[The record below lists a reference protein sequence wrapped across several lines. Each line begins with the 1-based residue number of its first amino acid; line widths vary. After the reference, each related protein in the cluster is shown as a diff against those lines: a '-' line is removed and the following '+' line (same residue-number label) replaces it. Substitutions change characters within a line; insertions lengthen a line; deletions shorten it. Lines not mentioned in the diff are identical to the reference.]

1 ASCAANAARLIAIDS
16 VKVRLAELK
25 AEAAASSQITVQSL
39 LAELEH
45 ARKRA
50 DSLDQLAASVK
61 AIQVKAQIAG
71 ISEQRIK
78 VTHSYEFEQ
87 ADGYEDVADAIA
99 HQCGV
104 ELTESQRGE
113 FVLLLR
119 DWWAAMENFLK
130 PLAAKPVAALP
141 ARSPVDYERYERKR
155 LG

>member
-1 ASCAANAARLIAIDS
+1 MGPLKNVRRERFCLALAEGLSQAAAYQRAGYKQTASCAANAARLIAIDS

-104 ELTESQRGE
+104 ELT
-113 FVLLLR
+113 
-119 DWWAAMENFLK
+119 
-130 PLAAKPVAALP
+130 
-141 ARSPVDYERYERKR
+141 
-155 LG
+155 